1 MLPVIAVSVE
11 TGGEVADNR
20 YARDLISM
28 NDTPESVEEAGA
40 LLGAAITKCN
50 VSSLPSIKPPKG
62 MHSSFATMS
71 PVPSSELFCRLY
83 QLRELL
89 RQAPRNEPLIAAPS
103 LLAVLMKLLGVSSSL
118 APQFMQDGRVNTPP
132 LWSTPL
138 RTLWVDSVVLCHV
151 LGESLTGKARIDIY
165 SFVKNMVALAGLN
178 PKSQKAAGGTRMAAL
193 QVIAGLFIKLPQKL
207 SPWALD
213 VLSLCSKS
221 LKSSG
226 NGEPSYR
233 VASLQMAVAVAVA
246 CREARIDQQQQQDL
260 QSSSPLVLAGAM
272 EDRALQESVKL
283 LKQAITDKYPE
294 VREAAAQFC
303 AALAPLLI
311 LPSRAGDKLDPTMN
325 LEEAIQLCFKNL
337 DDESPAVSVAW
348 GEAMARCLATSV
360 AHGQQQGETNARR
373 KDADDGDVGDDAAP
387 EASRYTSS
395 SRHAKPL
402 SVVATCKSLPLAVN
416 YLVEQF
422 IKVAGELNAVRLG
435 GPFSLGGRG
444 ARVGIGM
451 VLVKILAIHSST
463 TSIIG
468 IEYPFKRV
476 LVDVLAMLGP
486 DLEKQIGGSDA
497 TAPALLSPKATGGF
511 GFGAKAKSSADGA
524 LARLATSRVLRFGL
538 SAMVSEVAQLSI
550 LHELTALCAGQSLDQ
565 QTKPL
570 NSQQL
575 QVALVEISH
584 LFCSLGEAAGS
595 TLEDLVPLLT
605 NCLQHPDHGVR
616 HESAIACA
624 AVAASFP
631 GQARQIL
638 ALSLEEIQGQHAELV
653 TQATIEESSKPFIVS
668 PKKSRF
674 GGKVDEAPVVDK
686 SLHFQFAIHGHAV
699 LISILLRELPRL
711 PGGLPAELLAKAM
724 SVGEILVTCQE
735 IDILTKANPI
745 GACTCVQAGY
755 GIICGALTV
764 GPRPIKAHVPLMFGL
779 WQRAMRTIEK
789 GGSNFSPDQD
799 LICLD
804 AVLSS
809 IVAFLEHCSE
819 LLLMVPDAL
828 SQTTM
833 MLEQVFPLFIP
844 TGRLESAPIG
854 PGATS
859 RHESAKASIM
869 EAFAWLPPGSFPM
882 IANDVFN
889 FAMQHVQSATEGE
902 VMSSLLPTLV
912 NNEDKVLDSKSVCR
926 AQRYGQVGGGR
937 EIDYNCIVLD
947 SEASRH
953 GERESVMHFQSHAFH
968 YDSASSDKELWGS
981 RILGTFAYDGIDLSP
996 APTPLHEVGTWR
1008 KPASPSCSSKVRL
1021 VDAAV
1026 QAFSATF
1033 GLKDG
1038 KEQQQAMKLLEQ
1050 MVPPL
1055 LAQLARAIGVNASLV
1070 EDQRRSKAKSDDV
1083 AAVANITAVLLA
1095 CLKSLPMHEATHDIP
1110 IGLGP
1115 PWMNKA
1121 KDILLTLLP
1130 STSNTVRRAAAEGL
1144 ALLATL
1150 GVTEDAHTLQSAVLH
1165 SLDEVMQGNKPDGK
1179 PRAIPVEPVS
1189 AARAGSLLT
1198 LGCIQRTAN
1207 NIKLIQTARSKGR
1220 STASETATAAQEH
1233 ALPTMQMMTRILPSI
1248 ACHATIRDAFVP
1260 RIYGIHAFNI
1270 LLAYSTYQKEDEWT
1284 AEDQHLIKKAIE
1296 SVTDNFLSCW
1306 TAVSTDMDGEQAAEK
1321 LSEEI
1326 AFLSVI
1332 LRMMTCLI
1340 PYLEGATLS
1349 MFVQMASVITEGAGR
1364 HPIVLVEALA
1374 FFEVVYK
1381 QQDAMNTMLKRISNE
1396 VIRMATPIPQ
1406 TVLASCTSVV
1416 PSLQCS
1422 EAVALLMLTVSQVM
1436 PLSDADL
1443 ASLAGLLD
1451 TTSGTRP
1458 CTTESLFRGLAAP
1471 REVDE
1476 SHGHHIRIENSIVRA
1491 FGAQTSQLSQTI
1503 NFMSSQHR
1511 WQVRAAAAT
1520 HLCEELKLKSELP
1533 PGLLSEM
1540 LLAACGAV
1548 VATSETQELRT
1559 VQEVGAKLLALL
1571 VNSFGRTL
1579 DPSEPDSL
1587 LMAQY
1592 SSQLLASVKHS
1603 VTLSGGDEDEGAF
1616 PVFVAG
1622 CATLEALIK
1631 GGLLSEAASF
1641 KRLVR
1646 PVLPTA
1652 QEVPFAK
1659 VNSDSPF
1666 CRKHVLP
1673 LVAKLAACSR
1683 IAGLVM
1689 SGNVGADCKSFL
1701 EESTRTCKAGL
1712 AVHCAAVALD
1722 GWRLL
1727 NGTAD
1732 AGYLYGNSRDL
1743 DVYTKDVIIKAGP
1756 PCLCHAMVCFGQIV
1770 ADVSIDEALRIDC
1783 NAWLEVLLPLTL
1795 VSIYESIEVVVD
1807 RRGTSVER
1815 SVGLSPSERTSFY
1828 LRGLRSLVISSALSN
1843 EGIAKSAIA
1852 EVTYMVSSAILQP
1865 VMGIGETSIATHSE
1879 QLVGEACTFLET
1891 VAASTSINAD
1901 VNSKVLLALLTTLEA
1916 FQRNGPST
1924 ENALVTPIAVTY
1936 LKAMTSM
1943 IEKGSASSS
1952 LVNAMVQYSIDLLS
1966 NGYQPMLQVVAEGM
1980 LATCLSND
1988 TTTKS
1993 RQENIALDMV
2003 LQGKWKAWAIVC
2015 IRCPSALSK
2024 SIHVA
2029 REALADL
2036 QAPARHLGALDA
2048 IRNILQ
2054 GVDATTRPVAGLVM
2068 KETGSSCLG
2077 LFKAYATVAFA
2088 IKDFETNRMVVSTDA
2103 MKIIMIAY
2111 QILSPGENEQLVAYL
2126 TVVFDL
2132 LVDVIQYN
2140 GLPNQASPQP
2150 GANPLLGRLAAH
2162 SIVHVARTTPVAF
2175 KETVAGLTSSPNGR
2189 AILEFAVRAEMTG
2202 YAAVSGVAPP
2212 KKKLNLK
2219 SFQR

>member
-1 MLPVIAVSVE
+1 
-11 TGGEVADNR
+11 
-20 YARDLISM
+20 M

-50 VSSLPSIKPPKG
+50 VSSHPSIKPPKG

-89 RQAPRNEPLIAAPS
+89 RQAPRHEPLIAAPS

-118 APQFMQDGRVNTPP
+118 APQFMQDGRINTPP

-193 QVIAGLFIKLPQKL
+193 QVVAGLFNQLPQKL

-213 VLSLCSKS
+213 VLSLCTKS

-233 VASLQMAVAVAVA
+233 LASIQMAAAVAVA

-260 QSSSPLVLAGAM
+260 QSSSPPILAGAM
-272 EDRALQESVKL
+272 EDRALQESLKV

-294 VREAAAQFC
+294 VREAAAHFC

-311 LPSRAGDKLDPTMN
+311 LPSRVGDKLDPTMN

-337 DDESPAVSVAW
+337 DDESPAVSIAW
-348 GEAMARCLATSV
+348 GEAMARCLTTSI
-360 AHGQQQGETNARR
+360 AHGHQQGETNARR
-373 KDADDGDVGDDAAP
+373 KDADDGEVGDDATA
-387 EASRYTSS
+387 ESSRYAS
-395 SRHAKPL
+395 SRNAKPL
-402 SVVATCKSLPLAVN
+402 SVVATCKSLPLAVK

-422 IKVAGELNAVRLG
+422 IKVAGELNAIRLG
-435 GPFSLGGRG
+435 GPFSIGGRA

-468 IEYPFKRV
+468 IEYHFKRV

-486 DLEKQIGGSDA
+486 DLEKQLGSSDVS
-497 TAPALLSPKATGGF
+497 APVLSSQKATGGF

-538 SAMVSEVAQLSI
+538 SDMVSEVAQLSI

-631 GQARQIL
+631 GQARHIL

-653 TQATIEESSKPFIVS
+653 TQATIEESSKPLMAS

-674 GGKVDEAPVVDK
+674 GGKADEALVVDK

-699 LISILLRELPRL
+699 LISILLWELPRL
-711 PGGLPAELLAKAM
+711 PGGLPSELLAKAM

-735 IDILTKANPI
+735 IDALTKANPV
-745 GACTCVQAGY
+745 GACTCVEAGY

-764 GPRPIKAHVPLMFGL
+764 GPRPIKAHIPLMFGL
-779 WQRAMRTIEK
+779 WQRAMRSIEK
-789 GGSNFSPDQD
+789 GGTNFSPDQE

-809 IVAFLEHCSE
+809 VVAFLEHCSE

-833 MLEQVFPLFIP
+833 MLEQAFPLFISS
-844 TGRLESAPIG
+844 GRLESAPIG
-854 PGATS
+854 PGAAS

-902 VMSSLLPTLV
+902 VMSSLLPSLV

-926 AQRYGQVGGGR
+926 AQRYGQVGGGI

-953 GERESVMHFQSHAFH
+953 GERESVMHFQSNSSR
-968 YDSASSDKELWGS
+968 YDSASCDKELWGS
-981 RILGTFAYDGIDLSP
+981 RVLGTFAYDGIDLSP

-1008 KPASPSCSSKVRL
+1008 KPVSPSCSSKVRL

-1070 EDQRRSKAKSDDV
+1070 EDQRRSKAKSEDV

-1179 PRAIPVEPVS
+1179 PRALPVEPVS

-1207 NIKLIQTARSKGR
+1207 NIRLMQTARSKGR

-1260 RIYGIHAFNI
+1260 RIYGIHAFNV

-1284 AEDQHLIKKAIE
+1284 AEDQHLVKKAIE
-1296 SVTDNFLSCW
+1296 SVVDNFLSCW
-1306 TAVSTDMDGEQAAEK
+1306 TAVSSDMDGEQAAEK
-1321 LSEEI
+1321 LSGEI
-1326 AFLSVI
+1326 SFLSVI

-1340 PYLEGATLS
+1340 PYLERATLS
-1349 MFVQMASVITEGAGR
+1349 TFVQIASVISEGTGR
-1364 HPIVLVEALA
+1364 HPIVLVEALG

-1381 QQDAMNTMLKRISNE
+1381 QEDSVNTTLKRIANE
-1396 VIRMATPIPQ
+1396 VIRMASPIPQ
-1406 TVLASCTSVV
+1406 TVFASCTSVV

-1422 EAVALLMLTVSQVM
+1422 EAVALLMLTFSQVM
-1436 PLSDADL
+1436 PQSDAGV
-1443 ASLAGLLD
+1443 ASLAALLD
-1451 TTSGTRP
+1451 TTSGSRP
-1458 CTTESLFRGLAAP
+1458 CTTASLFRGLAAP
-1471 REVDE
+1471 REVDK
-1476 SHGHHIRIENSIVRA
+1476 SHGHHIRIENSIIRA
-1491 FGAQTSQLSQTI
+1491 FGAQTSQLSQKI

-1520 HLCEELKLKSELP
+1520 SLCEELKLKSELP
-1533 PGLLSEM
+1533 PGLITEV

-1559 VQEVGAKLLALL
+1559 VQEAGTKLLALL
-1571 VNSFGRTL
+1571 VNSFGHTR

-1603 VTLSGGDEDEGAF
+1603 VTLSGTDEDEGAF

-1622 CATLEALIK
+1622 CTTLEALIK
-1631 GGLLSEAASF
+1631 GSLLSEAASF

-1666 CRKHVLP
+1666 CRKNILP
-1673 LVAKLAACSR
+1673 LVAKLATCSR
-1683 IAGLVM
+1683 ISGLFG
-1689 SGNVGADCKSFL
+1689 SGNVGADCSSFL
-1701 EESTRTCKAGL
+1701 AESTRTCKAGL

-1722 GWRLL
+1722 GWHLL

-1732 AGYLYGNSRDL
+1732 AGYFYGNSRDL
-1743 DVYTKDVIIKAGP
+1743 DEYTKEVIIKAGP
-1756 PCLCHAMVCFGQIV
+1756 PCLSHAMACFGQIV
-1770 ADVSIDEALRIDC
+1770 ADTSVDEELRTDC
-1783 NAWLEVLLPLTL
+1783 NAWLEVLLPLAL
-1795 VSIYESIEVVVD
+1795 VSFYDSIEVVVD
-1807 RRGTSVER
+1807 RGGTSDGR
-1815 SVGLSPSERTSFY
+1815 LVGLSPSERTSFC
-1828 LRGLRSLVISSALSN
+1828 LRGLRSLVCSSALFT
-1843 EGIAKSAIA
+1843 EEIATSAIA
-1852 EVTYMVSSAILQP
+1852 EVTYIVSEAILQP
-1865 VMGIGETSIATHSE
+1865 VMGIGDESARGSEDETSIPRYSE
-1879 QLVGEACTFLET
+1879 QLLGEACTFLET
-1891 VAASTSINAD
+1891 VAASTFITAEA
-1901 VNSKVLLALLTTLEA
+1901 NSKVLVALLTTLEA
-1916 FQRNGPST
+1916 FQRNGPSL
-1924 ENALVTPIAVTY
+1924 ENRFVIPIAATY

-1943 IEKGSASSS
+1943 IDKGSASSA
-1952 LVNAMVQYSIDLLS
+1952 LVNAMVQFSIDLLS
-1966 NGYQPMLQVVAEGM
+1966 NGEEPMLRVVAEGM
-1980 LATCLSND
+1980 LATCLRND

-1993 RQENIALDMV
+1993 RQENIALAMV
-2003 LQGKWKAWAIVC
+2003 RQGKWKAWAIIC
-2015 IRCPSALSK
+2015 TRCPSALSK

-2029 REALADL
+2029 REALADF
-2036 QAPARHLGALDA
+2036 QVPARHLGALDA
-2048 IRNILQ
+2048 LRNILQ
-2054 GVDATTRPVAGLVM
+2054 GVDAGTSTVSDLVM
-2068 KETGSSCLG
+2068 KEAGSSCLR
-2077 LFKAYATVAFA
+2077 LFKAYATVSIP
-2088 IKDFETNRMVVSTDA
+2088 IKGFEANRMSVSTDV
-2103 MKIIMIAY
+2103 MKIIMTAY
-2111 QILSPGENEQLVAYL
+2111 QSLSVRENEQLVAYL

-2132 LVDVIQYN
+2132 LVDVIHYN
-2140 GLPNQASPQP
+2140 GLPNQSSPQP

-2162 SIVHVARTTPVAF
+2162 SIVHVARNTPVAF

-2189 AILEFAVRAEMTG
+2189 AILEFAVRAEMSG